1 MISFIA
7 ALVSYLLGVIDKLG
21 YIGIFIGMTIES
33 SFIPLPSELI
43 LIPVGALIAQGKMQF
58 STVFLLALCG
68 SLFGALINYSL
79 SLLLGRRVI
88 EHFVSKHGKAF
99 LISKEELDKTD
110 AYFKSHG
117 EVTTFIG
124 RLMPGVRHLISIPA
138 GFSRI
143 NLYKFSLFT
152 ALGWL
157 LEPGS
162 DICWMARRQKPS
174 MDCTAPYTY
183 NNLHSTNICINS
195 FWVCTLSL
203 KKKNKRVKQ

>member
-79 SLLLGRRVI
+79 
-88 EHFVSKHGKAF
+88 
-99 LISKEELDKTD
+99 
-110 AYFKSHG
+110 
-117 EVTTFIG
+117 
-124 RLMPGVRHLISIPA
+124 
-138 GFSRI
+138 
-143 NLYKFSLFT
+143 
-152 ALGWL
+152 
-157 LEPGS
+157 
-162 DICWMARRQKPS
+162 
-174 MDCTAPYTY
+174 
-183 NNLHSTNICINS
+183 
-195 FWVCTLSL
+195 
-203 KKKNKRVKQ
+203 